1 MGNIYNIK
9 TDKSFVD
16 ELAAF
21 FLKRYENEPDKLS
34 SVLFLLPNRRSC
46 QNLKDAFIRQKG
58 LQPTILP
65 RIEPISEVEDTEIFL
80 RGNLELLSKL
90 HPQIN
95 DLERLFLFTR
105 LILQKPQEH
114 GLKQISLSQAYALA
128 SNLANLMDLAYY
140 EELDFSKIKDIVPS
154 EFSGHWQ
161 ETLKLLEIIT
171 QYWPN
176 ILNERGCVDGVYRRI
191 CLLNSEIEIWKQNKE
206 QQKIVIAG
214 TTAAF
219 PILKKLVKTVL
230 ELPKGEVFLAGL
242 DKYLNEDEWDQVDEN
257 HSQYELK
264 ELLSFLKLNR
274 EEIPNLNESTN
285 ISPRSKLV
293 SEIMRPAISTGKW
306 RDLSKEILP
315 SSAFEGIKIINCGD
329 IRQEALAISMIIR
342 QTLETPEKTVALITS
357 DRNLSRRVV
366 SELKRWNID
375 ADDSAGKPLSLST
388 IGIYLRLIIN
398 VLENN
403 FSKISI
409 LSLLKH
415 PFTSCGLSRN
425 NYKNIIYHLECAW
438 RKNEELNEEQQ
449 SLLDNFYSKFRC
461 LSDLYGTPSISL
473 REFFEEHIKLAESL
487 AETHEKSGDKIIWKG
502 EDGRVA
508 TKFISEFLEK
518 IDILGKI
525 SPNDYLP
532 FLVTLMQQ
540 QNIRNIYNSHPRVK
554 ILGPIEARLMQFDV
568 NIIGEV
574 NEGCWPKLPDADMW
588 MSRPMKKDFGL
599 PLPERN
605 IGVLAADFSH
615 LLHAR
620 EVYLTRADRVDG
632 SPTNKSRWLLRL
644 ETILSA
650 NFEDREQYDNI
661 IMDYRYSYWSKYF
674 DRAEKIKKI
683 NPPAPCPDVAKRP
696 RKLSASNLEMLMRDP
711 YSVFARHILKLYPLD
726 DLDKDLELRDY
737 GNIIHEIIEE
747 FNNKH
752 NSSYPINAKEELL
765 KIGEHKFLEKEIK
778 SEVRA
783 FWWPKFV
790 KTVEWL
796 DNKEKEYRKNIQLIH
811 NEVNGEIKMSAPAG
825 DFTITAKADRIDE
838 TKDGNVNIID
848 YKTGRMRS
856 LKEVI
861 TGMAPQL
868 SIEGIIAQQGGF
880 HGIEAKPVNTMN
892 YWKLGEKELSVD
904 EEDSEAAI
912 NLVYDR
918 LQKLVSIF
926 DFPTTPYLSKPN
938 PSIAPSYSDYDHLS
952 RYLEWSIKED
962 TYDN

>member
-1 MGNIYNIK
+1 MGNIYNI
-9 TDKSFVD
+9 TANESFVD
-16 ELAAF
+16 ELASF
-21 FLKRYENEPDKLS
+21 FLKRFEKEPDKLS
-34 SVLFLLPNRRSC
+34 EVLFLLPNRRSC

-65 RIEPISEVEDTEIFL
+65 RIEPISEVEEEEVFL
-80 RGNLELLSKL
+80 RGNPKILSQMR
-90 HPQIN
+90 PQIN
-95 DLERLFLFTR
+95 NLERLFLFTR

-114 GLKQISLSQAYALA
+114 GLKQISLSQAFALA

-140 EELDFSKIKDIVPS
+140 EELDFSKIKDIVPA

-176 ILNERGCVDGVYRRI
+176 ILNERDCVDGVYRRI
-191 CLLNSEIEIWKQNKE
+191 CLLNSKIEIWKHNKE

-230 ELPKGEVFLAGL
+230 ELPDGEVFLAGL
-242 DKYLNEDEWDQVDEN
+242 DKYLNEDEWEQIDEN
-257 HSQYELK
+257 HPQYELK
-264 ELLSFLKLNR
+264 ELLAFLKLNR
-274 EEIPNLNESTN
+274 QEILNLNNGTD
-285 ISPRSKLV
+285 ISLRDKLV

-306 RDLSKEILP
+306 RDLSKETLP
-315 SSAFEGIKIINCGD
+315 GSTFDGIKIINCSD

-342 QTLETPEKTVALITS
+342 HTLETPEKTVALITS

-425 NYKNIIYHLECAW
+425 NYKNIVYHLECAW
-438 RKNEELNEEQQ
+438 RKNEELSEEQQ
-449 SLLDNFYSKFRC
+449 SLLDDFYLKFQC
-461 LSDLYGTPSISL
+461 LRDLYNTPKISL
-473 REFFEEHIKLAESL
+473 KEFFEEHIKLAESL
-487 AETHEKSGDKIIWKG
+487 AETPEKSGDKIIWKG
-502 EDGRVA
+502 EDGRIA
-508 TKFISEFLEK
+508 TKFVCEFLEK
-518 IDILGKI
+518 IDILGNI
-525 SPNDYLP
+525 SSNDYLS
-532 FLVTLMQQ
+532 FFETLMLQY
-540 QNIRNIYNSHPRVK
+540 NVRNIYNSHPRVK

-599 PLPERN
+599 PLLERN
-605 IGVLAADFSH
+605 IGVMAADFSH
-615 LLHAR
+615 LLHAK
-620 EVYLTRADRVDG
+620 EVYLTRAERIDG
-632 SPTNKSRWLLRL
+632 APTNKSRWLLRL

-650 NFEDREQYDNI
+650 NFNNIEQQNNI
-661 IMDYRYSYWSKYF
+661 IVDYKYSYWSKYF
-674 DRAEKIKKI
+674 DRAKQIKKI

-726 DLDKDLELRDY
+726 DLDRDLELRDY

-747 FNNKH
+747 FNNK
-752 NSSYPINAKEELL
+752 NRSSYPINAREELL
-765 KIGEHKFLEKEIK
+765 KIGENKFNEKGIKAEIK
-778 SEVRA
+778 A

-790 KTVEWL
+790 KTVEWI
-796 DNKEKEYRKNIQLIH
+796 DNKEKEYRQNIKLIH
-811 NEVNGEIKMSAPAG
+811 NEVCGEIKINAPAG
-825 DFTITAKADRIDE
+825 DFIITAKADRLDE

-904 EEDSEAAI
+904 KKVSEETID
-912 NLVYDR
+912 LVYDR
-918 LQKLVSIF
+918 LKKLISIF